1 MSPSIVLFSV
11 FALAVTVV
19 ATVAAMTLYHYRRPW
34 RLRCPQDDVEADVQV
49 AAGAATL
56 HEVFG
61 LGGVYVDRCSHR
73 EPGEMCDEACLTLPA
88 DAHRRVGP
96 FDPALPPV
104 GQPVVL
110 VPLDGTAESE
120 VSLRTARGLARARGA
135 RIRLLRV
142 MPPAIQ
148 VLDSEDHIIAYVDQ
162 ESARVTNEEEN
173 YLRGLHRAIGD
184 VAVEDVVRFGTPAE
198 EILSEAQRRDV
209 AFVVMAAHRPTW
221 VRRLLR
227 RSVTS
232 RVERAAWVP
241 VIRAPYGAAA

>member
-1 MSPSIVLFSV
+1 MTPSIVLFSV
-11 FALAVTVV
+11 FALAATVV
-19 ATVAAMTLYHYRRPW
+19 ATVAAVTLYDYRRPW
-34 RLRCPQDDVEADVQV
+34 RLRCPRDNAEADVQV

-56 HEVFG
+56 HEVLG
-61 LGGVYVDRCSHR
+61 VGGVYVDRCSHR
-73 EPGEMCDEACLTLPA
+73 EPGETCDEACLTLPA
-88 DAHRRVGP
+88 GAHRRVGLL
-96 FDPALPPV
+96 DPPLPPV

-110 VPLDGTAESE
+110 VPLDGSPESE
-120 VSLRTARGLARARGA
+120 GALRTARGLARARGA

-148 VLDSEDHIIAYVDQ
+148 VMDTEDHIIAYVDQ
-162 ESARVTNEEEN
+162 ESARVTNEQEN

-198 EILSEAQRRDV
+198 EILWEAQRRDV

-227 RSVTS
+227 RSVTN